1 MNKGWGRSD
10 GEGLERIWSFLSPL
24 VSPLRYST
32 KQHRLDAL
40 HLKATHRNAVTRTN
54 AGESWLILKVEKRGA
69 TETFPV
75 RATWIKLKETE
86 ALLSHG
92 AATLNQLGREE
103 PIHTRDY
110 FAAQWER
117 QKTCQLEAITSLTFQ
132 KLEEKLVELLDQ
144 EENLKEAQWASISF
158 MVCKH
163 EHIPTDSTNLQ

>member
-1 MNKGWGRSD
+1 M
-10 GEGLERIWSFLSPL
+10 
-24 VSPLRYST
+24 
-32 KQHRLDAL
+32 
-40 HLKATHRNAVTRTN
+40 
-54 AGESWLILKVEKRGA
+54 
-69 TETFPV
+69 
-75 RATWIKLKETE
+75 KLKETE
-86 ALLSHG
+86 ALLDG
-92 AATLNQLGREE
+92 GNTTLIWLENQN
-103 PIHTRDY
+103 PIYTRNY

>member
-1 MNKGWGRSD
+1 M
-10 GEGLERIWSFLSPL
+10 
-24 VSPLRYST
+24 
-32 KQHRLDAL
+32 
-40 HLKATHRNAVTRTN
+40 
-54 AGESWLILKVEKRGA
+54 KVEKRGA

-75 RATWIKLKETE
+75 RSTWIKLKETE

-103 PIHTRDY
+103 PIYTRDY

-144 EENLKEAQWASISF
+144 EENLKEAQ
-158 MVCKH
+158 
-163 EHIPTDSTNLQ
+163 